1 MTVPTGEGLPATS
14 EAAQRAYTDLVGRCT
29 ALAAEALESP
39 SRETDDGTPM
49 VFCTVT
55 PVTARLFLVWPDRPQ
70 QLVRE
75 LGDDVLLTQALSRFM
90 GAGTTQ
96 LASVDPE
103 RHRRATRKVDAREAA
118 VVVTVTLAEP
128 PVAAAQLQPLP
139 SGPPE
144 LLFAL
149 AGGKKATTH

>member
-1 MTVPTGEGLPATS
+1 MELGSGGQPETTA
-14 EAAQRAYTDLVGRCT
+14 AAQRAYEDLVTRCT
-29 ALAAEALESP
+29 ALAAAGLQTWPSNAES
-39 SRETDDGTPM
+39 GTPM

-55 PVTARLFLVWPDRPQ
+55 PVSSRLFLVWPDRPQ
-70 QLVRE
+70 LLVRE
-75 LGDDVLLTQALSRFM
+75 LHDDPLLTHALTRFM

-96 LASVDPE
+96 LAAHDPE
-103 RHRRATRKVDAREAA
+103 RHRRATEKVDAREAA

-149 AGGKKATTH
+149 AGGKKATAH